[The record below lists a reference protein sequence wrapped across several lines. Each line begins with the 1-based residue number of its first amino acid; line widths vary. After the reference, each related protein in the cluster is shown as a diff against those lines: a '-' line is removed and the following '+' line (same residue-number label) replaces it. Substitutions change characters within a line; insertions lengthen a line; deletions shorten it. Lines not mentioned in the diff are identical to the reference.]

1 MYHLELPPSATIHN
15 VFHVSQLKKVGVLK
29 TVQPTLPE
37 LTDDFKMK
45 VQPEMIMGRRWN
57 LERRKEGVLIKW
69 ENQPD
74 IEGDGYL

>member
-1 MYHLELPPSATIHN
+1 M
-15 VFHVSQLKKVGVLK
+15 FHVSQLKKVGVLK

-37 LTDDFKMK
+37 LTDDFKMN

-57 LERRKEGVLIKW
+57 LERGKEEVLIKW